1 MKKYLLTKL
10 HETRNKKKKGFT
22 LVELIVV
29 LVILAILAALL
40 IPALTGYIDTANE
53 KKVTAEARTALMACQ
68 TVVSDVYGETGKAPT
83 DAEMLTE
90 ATDDGTVGYLQ
101 DIAKYAEGYEKD
113 IKEIKIVKN
122 KIEKLVYANDNYIAT
137 YEVKDNKGTW
147 AVESGEWKAN

>member
-40 IPALTGYIDTANE
+40 IPALTGYIDNANE

-68 TVVSDVYGETGKAPT
+68 TVVSDVYGTEGKAPT
-83 DAEMLTE
+83 GDELKGKYA
-90 ATDDGTVGYLQ
+90 DKV
-101 DIAKYAEGYEKD
+101 AKLAEGYQEGID
-113 IKEIKIVKN
+113 EIKVESN
-122 KIEKLVYANDNYIAT
+122 KITYMKYNSDNYTAE
-137 YEVKDNKGTW
+137 YKVESGKKGTW
-147 AVESGEWKAN
+147 TVKAD

>member
-40 IPALTGYIDTANE
+40 IPALTGYIDNANE

-68 TVVSDVYGETGKAPT
+68 TVVSDVYGTEGKAPT
-83 DAEMLTE
+83 G
-90 ATDDGTVGYLQ
+90 DDLIKKGNTKGKYYDNV
-101 DIAKYAEGYEKD
+101 AKYAEGYEEG
-113 IKEIKIVKN
+113 IEEVTVTAN
-122 KIEKLVYANDNYIAT
+122 KITHMKYTSDNYTAV
-137 YEVKDNKGTW
+137 YKAESGKKGTW
-147 AVESGEWKAN
+147 TIE

>member
-40 IPALTGYIDTANE
+40 IPALTGYIDNANE

-68 TVVSDVYGETGKAPT
+68 TVVSDVYGTTGKAPNGG
-83 DAEMLTE
+83 DLIKN
-90 ATDDGTVGYLQ
+90 GTYYDEVEKL
-101 DIAKYAEGYEKD
+101 AEGYQEG
-113 IKEIKIVKN
+113 IVEVTVTAN
-122 KIEKLVYANDNYIAT
+122 KITHMKYTSDNYTAI
-137 YEVKDNKGTW
+137 YNVESGKKGTW
-147 AVESGEWKAN
+147 TIE

>member
-40 IPALTGYIDTANE
+40 IPALTGYIDNANE

-68 TVVSDVYGETGKAPT
+68 TVVSDVYGTTGKAPT
-83 DAEMLTE
+83 E
-90 ATDDGTVGYLQ
+90 DDLLNKDG
-101 DIAKYAEGYEKD
+101 DIYKQLKKYAEGYEEGID
-113 IKEIKIVKN
+113 EITIEEN
-122 KIEKLVYANDNYIAT
+122 KITGMKYTSDNYTAT
-137 YEVKDNKGTW
+137 YTVNS
-147 AVESGEWKAN
+147 SGKANWEID

>member
-40 IPALTGYIDTANE
+40 IPALTGYIDNANE

-68 TVVSDVYGETGKAPT
+68 TVVSDVYGTTGKAPT
-83 DAEMLTE
+83 GADLLE
-90 ATDDGTVGYLQ
+90 DGAHYEEV
-101 DIAKYAEGYEKD
+101 AKYAEGYEKD
-113 IKEIKIVKN
+113 IKKVTVSDN
-122 KIEKLVYANDNYIAT
+122 KITELVYNSDSYTAT
-137 YEVKDNKGTW
+137 YKVTDGKGTW
-147 AVESGEWKAN
+147 TVNSGDYESE